1 MVHRGERRDVPQSDS
16 CTAANSI
23 SIRSP
28 RRRRQGPYAGVCCG
42 INETGSNPNIAG
54 THFVGSTAAVLFLEE
69 SKQTRRLG
77 MEVLI
82 SFFALRPTFTVLG
95 LKVVWYIYLLNTV
108 VQTYIAVSGISRV
121 LAQRGISMEV
131 WLPNSIPLIL
141 GLVAQLVIVRLLIE
155 VAAIIISNSN
165 TSKG

>member
-1 MVHRGERRDVPQSDS
+1 
-16 CTAANSI
+16 
-23 SIRSP
+23 
-28 RRRRQGPYAGVCCG
+28 
-42 INETGSNPNIAG
+42 
-54 THFVGSTAAVLFLEE
+54 
-69 SKQTRRLG
+69 

-95 LKVVWYIYLLNTV
+95 LKVVWYIYLLNTF
-108 VQTYIAVSGISRV
+108 VQTYNVMSGISRI
-121 LAQRGISMEV
+121 LAQKGISMEA

-165 TSKG
+165 TSKQ